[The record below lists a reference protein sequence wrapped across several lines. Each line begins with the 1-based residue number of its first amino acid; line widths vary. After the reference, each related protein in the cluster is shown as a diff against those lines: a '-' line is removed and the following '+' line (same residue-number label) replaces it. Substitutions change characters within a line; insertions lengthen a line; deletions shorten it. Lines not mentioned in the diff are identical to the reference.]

1 MNVVQDLSGVEKC
14 SPELAGSTP
23 EQRGNTGSEP
33 NGAGET
39 AGSEPNGA
47 GESAAAHNG
56 HMPNAAMAGKHG
68 DDVSSWSVVSRPS
81 DMNSVGRYNS
91 YSSCLMPCIFYS
103 KLCYVNINVI
113 TFRPQDCK
121 LN

>member
-23 EQRGNTGSEP
+23 EQRGNTGSEPNGASETAGSEP

-68 DDVSSWSVVSRPS
+68 DVSFCSVVSRPS
-81 DMNSVGRYNS
+81 DMDSVGRYNS
-91 YSSCLMPCIFYS
+91 YSSCLAYS
-103 KLCYVNINVI
+103 
-113 TFRPQDCK
+113 TPSFAT
-121 LN
+121 